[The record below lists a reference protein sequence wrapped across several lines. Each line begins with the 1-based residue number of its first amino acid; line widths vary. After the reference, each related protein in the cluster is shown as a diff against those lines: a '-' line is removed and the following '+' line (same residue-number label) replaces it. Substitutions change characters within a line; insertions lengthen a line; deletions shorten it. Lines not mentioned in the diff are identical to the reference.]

1 MSRTIL
7 DVIYGFEILAHR
19 GAEGDEG
26 GSEGDKTE
34 EGDEDKEKEGEKDK
48 DGKPKPPDPAIAERN
63 RKEAENRTK
72 IRNLEK
78 ELKTAKDAKEEL
90 ELKDASELEKTKAA
104 LAKKEEAETKR
115 VGALNKLAIENAA
128 LKVKIK
134 DVEWADIDDVLDYLA
149 RADGVEVDEDGE
161 VKGVKEALTKLAKA
175 KPHWVKAAANDGKP
189 TGANSG
195 HQSNGTQGDASTQ
208 AALIKKYRLNR

>member
-19 GAEGDEG
+19 GAEGEDE
-26 GSEGDKTE
+26 SGDGT
-34 EGDEDKEKEGEKDK
+34 EGEENEDEEESEKDDK
-48 DGKPKPPDPAIAERN
+48 GKPKPKDPNIAAQN
-63 RKEAENRTK
+63 RKEAENRKLLKEANAK
-72 IRNLEK
+72 IK
-78 ELKTAKDAKEEL
+78 ELSDAKEAL
-90 ELKDASELEKTKAA
+90 ELKDADELTKTKAA

-115 VGALNKLAIENAA
+115 VAALNKMAIENAA

-149 RADGVEVDEDGE
+149 RADGVEVDEEGE

-175 KPHWVKAAANDGKP
+175 KPHWVKKPVAGGP
-189 TGANSG
+189 TGVNSG
-195 HQSNGTQGDASTQ
+195 NGTQKTGDAASTQ